1 MKARYFMI
9 LLLIVFVVQA
19 IVPSTASAATPK
31 VDAASAMLV
40 DVTTGQVLFAKQED
54 SMLQP
59 ASITKLMTAFLT
71 REAIE
76 TGKLSWKQ
84 EITPSDAA
92 LALTRKPG
100 LARIPLL
107 NKPYTVKELYDAA
120 LIRSA
125 NEAAVTLAE
134 AVSGSEELFVKEM
147 NRRAD
152 ELGMTQTTFANASGL
167 DSESA
172 GLPGDNLTS
181 AKDLMKLSI
190 AYLTTYPEVLDVTK
204 RAYVDIDGVRFDATN
219 RMLADRDL
227 AYPGMLGLKT
237 GTTNEAGYC
246 FVGVSTRD
254 GRTVLSVILGA
265 PSNEGRYVATKAL
278 HDYAYTDF
286 VMTPILRTGE
296 TIPETATVSQ
306 GETEQVALRTTHDFE
321 VLVEKGK
328 PVPELKVELLNLE
341 APIKADTQ
349 AGTVTIDSS
358 EHVRYLEGEAPPKMM
373 LVTAESV
380 DTASFLT
387 RMSRAFVDF
396 LDQIRLALGKI
407 SLVEQVEML

>member
-1 MKARYFMI
+1 MKARYFI
-9 LLLIVFVVQA
+9 ILLIVVFVMQT
-19 IVPSTASAATPK
+19 ILPSAASAAAPK

-40 DVTTGQVLFAKQED
+40 DVTTGQVLFTKQED

-76 TGKLSWKQ
+76 AGKLSWTQ

-125 NEAAVTLAE
+125 NEAAVTLGE
-134 AVSGSEELFVKEM
+134 AVSGSEEAFVKEM

-152 ELGMTQTTFANASGL
+152 ELGMTQTTFTNASGL

-181 AKDLMKLSI
+181 AKDLMKLAI

-204 RAYVDIDGVRFDATN
+204 RAYVDVDGVRFDATN
-219 RMLADRDL
+219 RMLANRDL
-227 AYPGMLGLKT
+227 AYPGMLGFKT

-246 FVGVSTRD
+246 FIGVSTRD
-254 GRTVLSVILGA
+254 GRTVLSVVLGA
-265 PSNEGRYVATKAL
+265 TSDEGRYAATKAL
-278 HDYAYTDF
+278 HDYAYADF
-286 VMTPILRTGE
+286 VMTPILRMGE
-296 TIPETATVSQ
+296 TISKMATVSQ
-306 GETEQVALRTTHDFE
+306 GEEEQVAVRTTNDFE
-321 VLVEKGK
+321 VLVEKGR
-328 PVPELKVELLNLE
+328 PVPEPKYELLDLE
-341 APIKADTQ
+341 APIQVDTQ
-349 AGTVTIDSS
+349 AGMVTIDSS
-358 EHVRYLEGEAPPKMM
+358 KHVRYLEGETPPKMT

-387 RMSRAFVDF
+387 RITRAFLDF

>member
-9 LLLIVFVVQA
+9 LFTVIFVVQT
-19 IVPSTASAATPK
+19 ILPSAASATAPK

-76 TGKLSWKQ
+76 AGELSWKQ
-84 EITPSDAA
+84 EIIPSDAA

-125 NEAAVTLAE
+125 NEAAVTLGE
-134 AVSGSEELFVKEM
+134 AVSGSEEAFVKEM

-181 AKDLMKLSI
+181 AKDLMKLAI

-204 RAYVDIDGVRFDATN
+204 RAYVDVDGIRFDATN

-227 AYPGMLGLKT
+227 AYPGMLGFKT

-254 GRTVLSVILGA
+254 GRTVLSIVLGA
-265 PSNEGRYVATKAL
+265 TSDDGRYAATKAL

-296 TIPETATVSQ
+296 VIPKTATVSQ
-306 GETEQVALRTTHDFE
+306 GETEQVAIRTTNDFE

-328 PVPELKVELLNLE
+328 PVPEPKYDLLDLK
-341 APIKADTQ
+341 APIKPDTQ
-349 AGTVTIDSS
+349 AGMVTIDSS
-358 EHVRYLEGEAPPKMM
+358 EHVRYLEGETPPKMT
-373 LVTAESV
+373 LVTAESI

-387 RMSRAFVDF
+387 RMTRAFLDF

>member
-265 PSNEGRYVATKAL
+265 SSNEGRYVATKAL

>member
-265 PSNEGRYVATKAL
+265 SSNEGRYVATKAL

-373 LVTAESV
+373 LVTEESV

>member
-1 MKARYFMI
+1 MKARYFII
-9 LLLIVFVVQA
+9 LLTFVFIMQA
-19 IVPSTASAATPK
+19 ILPSAVSATTPK

-59 ASITKLMTAFLT
+59 ASITKLMTVFLT

-76 TGKLSWKQ
+76 AGKLSWKQ

-134 AVSGSEELFVKEM
+134 AVSGSEEAFVKEM

-152 ELGMTQTTFANASGL
+152 ELEMTQTTFANASGL

-181 AKDLMKLSI
+181 AKDLMKLAI
-190 AYLTTYPEVLDVTK
+190 AFLSTYPEVLDVTK
-204 RAYVDIDGVRFDATN
+204 RTYVDVDGVRFDATN
-219 RMLADRDL
+219 RMLTGRDL
-227 AYPGMLGLKT
+227 AYPGMLGFKT

-254 GRTVLSVILGA
+254 GRTVLSVVLGA
-265 PSNEGRYVATKAL
+265 TSDEGRYAATKAL

-296 TIPETATVSQ
+296 TVSKMASVSK
-306 GETEQVALRTTHDFE
+306 GEEEHVAVRTTNDFE

-328 PVPELKVELLNLE
+328 PVPEVKVELLDLE
-341 APIKADTQ
+341 APVKMDTQ
-349 AGTVTIDSS
+349 AGVVTIDSS
-358 EHVRYLEGEAPPKMM
+358 EHVRYLEGEVPPKVT
-373 LVTAESV
+373 LVTADSI

-387 RMSRAFVDF
+387 RMTRAFLDF

-407 SLVEQVEML
+407 SLVEQEQML

>member
-373 LVTAESV
+373 LVTEESV

>member
-1 MKARYFMI
+1 MKARYLIMMFVAM
-9 LLLIVFVVQA
+9 LLIQV
-19 IVPSTASAATPK
+19 IVPSVASAAAPK

-40 DVTTGQVLFAKQED
+40 DVTTGQVLFTKQED
-54 SMLQP
+54 AMLQP

-76 TGKLSWKQ
+76 EGKLSWNQ
-84 EITPSDAA
+84 EVTPSDAA

-107 NKPYTVKELYDAA
+107 NKPYTIKELYDAA

-125 NEAAVTLAE
+125 NEAAVTLGE
-134 AVSGSEELFVKEM
+134 AVSGSEEAFVKEM

-167 DSESA
+167 DSVSA

-181 AKDLMKLSI
+181 ANDLMKLAI

-204 RAYVDIDGVRFDATN
+204 RAYVDVDGVRFDATN

-227 AYPGMLGLKT
+227 AYPGMLGFKT

-254 GRTVLSVILGA
+254 GRTVLSVVLGA
-265 PSNEGRYVATKAL
+265 PSDEGRYVATKAL
-278 HDYAYTDF
+278 HDYAYADF

-296 TIPETATVSQ
+296 TISEMATVSQ
-306 GETEQVALRTTHDFE
+306 GEMEQIAVRTTNDFE

-328 PVPELKVELLNLE
+328 PVPEPKFELLELD
-341 APIKADTQ
+341 APVKVDTQ

-358 EHVRYLEGEAPPKMM
+358 DQVRYLEGETPPKMT
-373 LVTAESV
+373 LVTAEAV

-387 RMSRAFVDF
+387 RMTRAFVDF

-407 SLVEQVEML
+407 SLVEQVQML